1 MRQQARP
8 SVSEIA
14 QLAGVSKST
23 VSLVLNNR
31 PHVTEAM
38 RKRVLD
44 ALETLQTHTS
54 IPHRVK
60 GPFRILLLHPAHM
73 GSIQVF
79 RELLQGIHRGIE
91 DAGGRLTLAV
101 HQPPLH
107 PNHTTNVL
115 LLEPSLRP
123 HGVLLMGA
131 LRDDPILEVLK
142 KESLPTVLVARET
155 AFDGFSA
162 IGMDNFRGAKEAVEY
177 LLRLGHRRI
186 AFVGGNEQYEY
197 TRNRLEGYRN
207 ALAQAGFPSEKWVY
221 LGKGD
226 DAAQA
231 LLRHSNS
238 RAGSKLSAGSSLPV
252 TAIFFVNDEHASQA
266 LPVLQKEGIRIPQD
280 VSIIAFDDTDLMV
293 HWDPPISSVS
303 VPRLEIGELAVKAL
317 VEQITRPSIES
328 IRIVLR
334 TQLHIRDT
342 SIGPPGN

>member
-1 MRQQARP
+1 MGKSVRP

-14 QLAGVSKST
+14 TLAGVSKST

-31 PHVTEAM
+31 PHVSESM

-44 ALETLQTHTS
+44 ALEALHTQS
-54 IPHRVK
+54 SGTSHIK
-60 GPFRILLLHPAHM
+60 GPFKILLLHPAHM

-79 RELLQGIHRGIE
+79 RELLRGIHRGIE

-115 LLEPSLRP
+115 LLDPTLRP

-131 LRDDPILEVLK
+131 LRDDPILELLR
-142 KESLPTVLVARET
+142 KEKLPTVLVARET

-162 IGMDNFRGAKEAVEY
+162 VGMDNYKGSMEAVEY
-177 LLRLGHRRI
+177 LIRLGHRRI
-186 AFVGGNEQYEY
+186 AFLGGDEQYEY
-197 TRNRLEGYRN
+197 TRNRMAGYWD
-207 ALAQAGFPSEKWVY
+207 ALAQAGLTPGKWVF

-226 DAAQA
+226 EAARA
-231 LLRHSNS
+231 LL
-238 RAGSKLSAGSSLPV
+238 SASSSPPV

-266 LPVLQKEGIRIPQD
+266 LPVLQKEGIRIPED
-280 VSIIAFDDTDLMV
+280 LSVIAFDDTEIMSQ
-293 HWDPPISSVS
+293 WTPPISSVA
-303 VPRLEIGELAVKAL
+303 VPRIEIGELAVKSL

-328 IRIVLR
+328 IRIILH
-334 TQLHIRDT
+334 TQLRIRET
-342 SIGPPGN
+342 SVRAIQ

>member
-1 MRQQARP
+1 MGKSARP

-14 QLAGVSKST
+14 RLAGVSKST

-31 PHVTEAM
+31 PHVSDSI

-44 ALETLQTHTS
+44 ALEALQTQYSGTPR
-54 IPHRVK
+54 IK
-60 GPFRILLLHPAHM
+60 GPFKILLLHPAHM

-91 DAGGRLTLAV
+91 DAGARLTLAV

-115 LLEPSLRP
+115 LLDPALRP

-131 LRDDPILEVLK
+131 LRDDPILELLR
-142 KESLPTVLVARET
+142 KENLPTVLVARET

-162 IGMDNFRGAKEAVEY
+162 VGMDNFRGSKEAVEY
-177 LLRLGHRRI
+177 LIQLGHRRI
-186 AFVGGNEQYEY
+186 AFLGGSDQYEY
-197 TRNRLEGYRN
+197 TRNRLAGYRD
-207 ALAQAGFPSEKWVY
+207 ALAQAGITSEGWVF

-226 DAAQA
+226 EAVRA
-231 LLRHSNS
+231 LL
-238 RAGSKLSAGSSLPV
+238 SASPSLPV

-266 LPVLQKEGIRIPQD
+266 LPVLQKEGIRIPED
-280 VSIIAFDDTDLMV
+280 LSVIAFDDTELMAQ
-293 HWDPPISSVS
+293 WIPPISSVA
-303 VPRLEIGELAVKAL
+303 VPRMEIGELAVKSL

-328 IRIVLR
+328 IRIILHTHLR
-334 TQLHIRDT
+334 IRET
-342 SIGPPGN
+342 SVRAL